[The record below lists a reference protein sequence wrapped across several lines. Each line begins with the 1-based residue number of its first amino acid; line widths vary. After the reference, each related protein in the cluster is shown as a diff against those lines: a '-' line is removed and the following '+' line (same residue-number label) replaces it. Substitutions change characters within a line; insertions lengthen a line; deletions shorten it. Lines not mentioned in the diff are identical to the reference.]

1 MRFWK
6 YLLVKSNIR
15 YLARSFALSLSL
27 SPSLPLFSGLVS
39 ASALLL
45 SQNIKG
51 SSPTCWPLWSMFCVS
66 LCVFA
71 FVSVCEDIYM
81 LVHVCICASVSLFVC
96 VPARAHMNMCVYILT
111 VWGYCLCV
119 CIKLRACVY
128 RQERGFG
135 IALVWPGRG
144 KKSVWVMGQRVHGNG
159 SHLLRGK
166 AAPEALIDK
175 PINL

>member
-27 SPSLPLFSGLVS
+27 FLSLPLFSGLVS

-71 FVSVCEDIYM
+71 LVSVCEGHIRAGTRLHM
-81 LVHVCICASVSLFVC
+81 CLCFSVCL
-96 VPARAHMNMCVYILT
+96 RLLLGRTWTYVYISSQSEDI
-111 VWGYCLCV
+111 VYACV
-119 CIKLRACVY
+119 SNCVRACIDGSVALGLPRCDRAGARRVSGSWANGFMVMVPISWGE
-128 RQERGFG
+128 RQRPR
-135 IALVWPGRG
+135 LW
-144 KKSVWVMGQRVHGNG
+144 
-159 SHLLRGK
+159 
-166 AAPEALIDK
+166 LI
-175 PINL
+175 NQ